1 MISSDLQLQ
10 NSLTSP
16 LILIQYP
23 STEDVL
29 NDISPNFDQQL
40 QQGSEAAAE
49 LNRQVNALDQQLQQ
63 APPLDLLKDIGPLAN
78 QGQPLSLPEVGK
90 QRQYRILGYR
100 AVRIHQMNV
109 QRIQQQYLHR
119 LVILIHNNVIFHWSS
134 NSVDAEK
141 S

>member
-1 MISSDLQLQ
+1 MISSDIRLL

-23 STEDVL
+23 STEDEL

-90 QRQYRILGYR
+90 Q
-100 AVRIHQMNV
+100 
-109 QRIQQQYLHR
+109 QQYSNLG
-119 LVILIHNNVIFHWSS
+119 VPSCENPPDECSENPTAVPSS
-134 NSVDAEK
+134 FSYSYPQQRDISLEFEFCRR
-141 S
+141 